1 MCLVIWGKFLSLKIS
16 LGMIVHMK
24 YLYCSPV
31 DPGAHSSSSVN
42 QIFGFLKG
50 MCFFLRDLELWNLYK
65 HSSEAGFM
73 FARIS

>member
-50 MCFFLRDLELWNLYK
+50 MCFF
-65 HSSEAGFM
+65 SETF
-73 FARIS
+73 RIMQPVQPFK